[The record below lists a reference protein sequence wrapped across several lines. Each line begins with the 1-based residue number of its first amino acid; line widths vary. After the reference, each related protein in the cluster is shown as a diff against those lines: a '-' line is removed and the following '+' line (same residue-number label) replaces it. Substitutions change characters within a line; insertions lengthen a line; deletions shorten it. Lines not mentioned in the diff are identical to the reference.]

1 MLEYT
6 ALGET
11 DEAMAWLER
20 SFAERETDLIG
31 LAVDPR
37 LDSLR
42 SSERFGE
49 LLARLGLPDA

>member
-1 MLEYT
+1 
-6 ALGET
+6 
-11 DEAMAWLER
+11 MAWLER
-20 SFAERETDLIG
+20 SFAERETDLVS

-49 LLARLGLPDA
+49 LLESLGLPEVEPGASKDG